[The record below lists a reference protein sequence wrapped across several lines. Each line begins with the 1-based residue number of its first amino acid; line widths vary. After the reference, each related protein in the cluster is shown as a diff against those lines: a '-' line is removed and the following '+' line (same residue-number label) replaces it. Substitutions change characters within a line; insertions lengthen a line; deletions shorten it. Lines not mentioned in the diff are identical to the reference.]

1 MENHSLLFNAFVYL
15 LAAVVAVPISKRL
28 GFGAVLG
35 YLLAGVVIGPWGL
48 GLIRQA
54 EDILHFAEF
63 GVVLLLFAIGLE
75 LNPQRLWAMR
85 KPILGLGA
93 AQVVITAALLAGL
106 GMVFGLDGSVALV
119 AAMGLSLSS
128 TAMAL
133 QLLNE
138 KNLLPTPA
146 GHSGFSVLLFQDI
159 AVIPMLAV
167 IPLLGTGATE
177 LTMDGFD
184 WMALLLALGVIL
196 LIVVGGH
203 FVLRPVLRLI
213 AATGLREVFTAFSLL
228 LVITTSLLMNTV
240 GMSMALGAFLAG
252 VLLAESEYRH
262 ALETD
267 IEPFKGL
274 LLGLFFIAVGMSIDF
289 GILFRDPLMIL
300 GLALGLV
307 AIKTVILYGL
317 GRMYGLPAHQLPMF
331 ALVLSQGG
339 EFAFVL
345 FGVAQ
350 ASGAIPGTITDTLI
364 VTVALSMITTPLLMV
379 LHDKLI
385 EPRLDREPA
394 PPMDEMEDEGHA
406 VIIAGFGRFGQIIG
420 RLLHANGIDATVLEH
435 DPNHIETLRRFR
447 FKVFYGD
454 ACRLDLL
461 RAAGAERAKIIIV
474 AIDDRESALR
484 LVDLARENFP
494 HVQIVSRAWDVGH
507 VFALL
512 EKGVHVY
519 ERETFEG
526 ALRLGEEALKKLGF
540 TAWRAKQAAH
550 RFRAHDEET
559 VHELYQHYHEAL
571 DVRARISADAR
582 ERLREIMQSDE
593 DHISVRSDQDWQEG
607 NDTGSQ
613 PAADNSDT
621 K

>member
-1 MENHSLLFNAFVYL
+1 MDDHSLLFNIFVYL
-15 LAAVVAVPISKRL
+15 LATVLAVPISKRL

-48 GLIRQA
+48 GMIREA

-75 LNPQRLWAMR
+75 LNPRRLWAMR
-85 KPILGLGA
+85 KPILGLGG
-93 AQVVITAALLAGL
+93 AQVVVTALILVGIVMVLGL
-106 GMVFGLDGSVALV
+106 TGSVALV

-133 QLLNE
+133 QLLME

-167 IPLLGTGATE
+167 IPLLGISGVDAVTT
-177 LTMDGFD
+177 GFD
-184 WMALLLALGVIL
+184 WVALLEALGVIV
-196 LIVVGGH
+196 LIIVGGR
-203 FVLRPVLRLI
+203 FALRPVLRLV
-213 AATGLREVFTAFSLL
+213 AATGLREVFTAFALL
-228 LVITTSLLMNTV
+228 LVIGTALLMQAV

-274 LLGLFFIAVGMSIDF
+274 LLGLFFMAVGMSIDF
-289 GILFRDPLMIL
+289 GILLRDPLVVV

-307 AIKTVILYGL
+307 AIKVLVLYLL
-317 GRMYGLPAHQLPMF
+317 GRLYGLPARQLPLF

-350 ASGAIPGTITDTLI
+350 TTGVLPTAVNDMLI
-364 VTVALSMITTPLLMV
+364 VTVALSMLTTPLLMV
-379 LHDKLI
+379 IHDKFI
-385 EPRLDREPA
+385 EPRLDRAPA
-394 PPMDEMEDEGHA
+394 PPMDEIEDEGHP
-406 VIIAGFGRFGQIIG
+406 VIIAGFGRFGQIVG

-461 RAAGAERAKIIIV
+461 RTAGAERARVLVV
-474 AIDDRESALR
+474 AIDDREGAIR
-484 LVDLARENFP
+484 LIELVRENFP
-494 HVQIVSRAWDVGH
+494 HLQIISRAWDVAH
-507 VFALL
+507 AFELL
-512 EKGVHVY
+512 EAGVHVY
-519 ERETFEG
+519 ERESFEG
-526 ALRLGEEALKKLGF
+526 ALRLGEEALKRLGF

-559 VHELYQHYHEAL
+559 LRELYSHYHEDF
-571 DVRARISADAR
+571 DVRVKISADAR
-582 ERLREIMQSDE
+582 ERIRRIRETMQADE
-593 DHISVRSDQDWQEG
+593 DLLSTHTDQDWHQAATHKP
-607 NDTGSQ
+607 DSQ
-613 PAADNSDT
+613 
-621 K
+621 

>member
-1 MENHSLLFNAFVYL
+1 MDNHSLLFNAFVYL
-15 LAAVVAVPISKRL
+15 LAAVLAVPLSKRL

-48 GLIRQA
+48 GLIREA
-54 EDILHFAEF
+54 EAILHFAEF

-75 LNPQRLWAMR
+75 LNPGRLWAMR

-93 AQVVITAALLAGL
+93 AQVIVTAVILTGIGIASGL
-106 GMVFGLDGSVALV
+106 NYSVAVV

-138 KNLLPTPA
+138 RNLLPTPA

-167 IPLLGTGATE
+167 IPLLGASTVDAAGS
-177 LTMDGFD
+177 GFD
-184 WMALLLALGVIL
+184 WLALLQAIAVIV
-196 LIVVGGH
+196 LIIVGGR
-203 FVLRPVLRLI
+203 FALRPVLRLI
-213 AATGLREVFTAFSLL
+213 AATKLREVFTAFSLL
-228 LVITTSLLMNTV
+228 LVIATALLMQAV

-262 ALETD
+262 ALESD

-289 GILFRDPLMIL
+289 GILLSEPMLIA

-307 AIKTVILYGL
+307 TMKAMVLFML
-317 GRMYGLPAHQLPMF
+317 GRVYGLPARQLPLF

-350 ASGAIPGTITDTLI
+350 SFGVFPATITDTLI
-364 VTVALSMITTPLLMV
+364 VTVALSMLTTPLLMV
-379 LHDKLI
+379 FNDKFVA
-385 EPRLDREPA
+385 PRLDHTPA
-394 PPMDEMEDEGHA
+394 PPMDEMEDQGHP
-406 VIIAGFGRFGQIIG
+406 VIIAGFGRFGQIVG

-435 DPNHIETLRRFR
+435 DPDHIEILRRFR

-461 RAAGAERAKIIIV
+461 RAAGADSAKLLVI
-474 AIDDRESALR
+474 AIDDREGTLR
-484 LVDLARENFP
+484 LAELVRENFP
-494 HVQIVSRAWDVGH
+494 HLQIISRAWDVAH
-507 VFALL
+507 VFELL
-512 EKGVHVY
+512 EHGVCAY

-526 ALRLGEEALKKLGF
+526 ALRLGEEALKQLGC

-559 VHELYQHYHEAL
+559 LHEIYQHYHDDFEE
-571 DVRARISADAR
+571 RIRISADAR
-582 ERLREIMQSDE
+582 QRLREIMQSDE
-593 DHISVRSDQDWQEG
+593 NHLSSQADRDWVQASQAAIDKA
-607 NDTGSQ
+607 DT
-613 PAADNSDT
+613 
-621 K
+621 

>member
-1 MENHSLLFNAFVYL
+1 MDDHSLLFNAFIYL
-15 LAAVVAVPISKRL
+15 LAAVIAVPISKRL

-48 GLIRQA
+48 GLIREA
-54 EDILHFAEF
+54 DDILHFAEF

-75 LNPQRLWAMR
+75 LNPQRLWEMR

-93 AQVVITAALLAGL
+93 AQVVITAVILAVL
-106 GMVFGLDGSVALV
+106 GMVFGMTGPVAMV

-133 QLLNE
+133 QLLTE

-167 IPLLGTGATE
+167 IPLLTTHEA
-177 LTMDGFD
+177 DAASRFD
-184 WMALLLALGVIL
+184 WLALLEALGVII
-196 LIVVGGH
+196 LIVVGGR
-203 FVLRPVLRLI
+203 FLLLPVLRLI
-213 AATGLREVFTAFSLL
+213 AATGLREIFTAFALL
-228 LVITTSLLMNTV
+228 LVIATGLLMEAV

-262 ALETD
+262 ALESD

-289 GILFRDPLMIL
+289 GILLRDPLLII

-307 AIKTVILYGL
+307 AIKMVILAVLGRLYGL
-317 GRMYGLPAHQLPMF
+317 PGRQLPLF

-345 FGVAQ
+345 FSVAQ
-350 ASGAIPGTITDTLI
+350 ATGVFPADITDTLI
-364 VTVALSMITTPLLMV
+364 VTVALSMLSTPVLMVVHDRFIEPLLD
-379 LHDKLI
+379 HA
-385 EPRLDREPA
+385 PA
-394 PPMDEMEDEGHA
+394 PPMDEMEDEGNK
-406 VIIAGFGRFGQIIG
+406 VIIAGFGRFGQIVG

-461 RAAGAERAKIIIV
+461 RAAGAENASLLVI
-474 AIDDRESALR
+474 AIDEPEGALR
-484 LVDLARENFP
+484 LVELVRDNFP
-494 HVQIVSRAWDVGH
+494 HLKIVSRAWDVAH
-507 VFALL
+507 VFELL
-512 EKGVHVY
+512 EHEVDVY

-526 ALRLGEEALKKLGF
+526 ALRLGEAALKQLGF
-540 TAWRAKQAAH
+540 TAWRARQAAH
-550 RFRAHDEET
+550 LFRAHDEET
-559 VHELYQHYHEAL
+559 VRELYHHYHEDY
-571 DVRARISADAR
+571 DVRVRISADAR
-582 ERLREIMQSDE
+582 ERLREMMQSDE
-593 DHISVRSDQDWQEG
+593 EHIITNADRAWRQPGSDSPEPG
-607 NDTGSQ
+607 
-613 PAADNSDT
+613 

>member
-1 MENHSLLFNAFVYL
+1 MDDHSLLFNAFIYL
-15 LAAVVAVPISKRL
+15 LAAVIAVPISKRL

-35 YLLAGVVIGPWGL
+35 YLLAGVVIGPWGF
-48 GLIRQA
+48 GLIAEA

-75 LNPQRLWAMR
+75 LDPKRLWAMR
-85 KPILGLGA
+85 RPILGLGGG
-93 AQVVITAALLAGL
+93 QVVLTTGVLAGVGVLL
-106 GMVFGLDGSVALV
+106 GLAPAIALV

-146 GHSGFSVLLFQDI
+146 GQSGFSVLLFQDI

-167 IPLLGTGATE
+167 IPLLAIDNGATAN
-177 LTMDGFD
+177 GFD
-184 WMALLLALGVIL
+184 WVALLKAIGVIA
-196 LIVVGGH
+196 LIVILGRLL
-203 FVLRPVLRLI
+203 LRPVLRLI

-228 LVITTSLLMNTV
+228 LVIGTALLMAAV

-262 ALETD
+262 ALESD

-289 GILFRDPLMIL
+289 GILLRDPIITAA
-300 GLALGLV
+300 LALGLV
-307 AIKTVILYGL
+307 AVKGVILFVL
-317 GRMYGLPAHQLPMF
+317 GRIYGLPSQQLPMF

-350 ASGAIPGTITDTLI
+350 MTGVFAGEMTDTLI
-364 VTVALSMITTPLLMV
+364 VTVALSMLTTPLLMV
-379 LHDKLI
+379 LNDRFI
-385 EPRLDREPA
+385 TPRLDRGTA
-394 PPMDEMEDEGHA
+394 PPMDAMEDQGHA
-406 VIIAGFGRFGQIIG
+406 VIIAGFGRFGQIVG

-435 DPNHIETLRRFR
+435 DPNHIETLRRFH

-454 ACRLDLL
+454 AGRLDLL
-461 RAAGAERAKIIIV
+461 RAAGAEKARMLVV
-474 AIDDRESALR
+474 AIDDREGMLR
-484 LVDLARENFP
+484 LVELARENFP
-494 HVQIVSRAWDVGH
+494 NLKVVTRAWDVPH
-507 VFALL
+507 VFELL
-512 EKGVHVY
+512 EKGADVY

-526 ALRLGEEALKKLGF
+526 ALRLGERVLKQLGF

-550 RFRAHDEET
+550 RFRAYDEQT
-559 VHELYQHYHEAL
+559 LQELYQHYHEEL
-571 DVRARISADAR
+571 DVRARMAADAR
-582 ERLREIMQSDE
+582 ERMREIMQADE
-593 DHISVRSDQDWQEG
+593 DRLADRSDGDWQQAAPER
-607 NDTGSQ
+607 
-613 PAADNSDT
+613 PAAPQE
-621 K
+621 

>member
-15 LAAVVAVPISKRL
+15 LAAVIAVPISKRF

-35 YLLAGVVIGPWGL
+35 YLLAGVAIGPWGL
-48 GLIRQA
+48 NLIREA
-54 EDILHFAEF
+54 EAILHFAEF

-75 LNPQRLWAMR
+75 LNPQRLWEMR
-85 KPILGLGA
+85 KPILGLGS
-93 AQVVITAALLAGL
+93 AQVMITIIILTSS
-106 GMVFGLDGSVALV
+106 GMLFGLSTEIALV

-167 IPLLGTGATE
+167 IPLLSIGTEDINA
-177 LTMDGFD
+177 GFD
-184 WMALLLALGVIL
+184 WLALLEALAVIV
-196 LIVVGGH
+196 LIVVGGR
-203 FVLRPVLRLI
+203 FILLPVMRLI

-228 LVITTSLLMNTV
+228 LVIATGLLMQAV

-262 ALETD
+262 ALESD

-289 GILFRDPLMIL
+289 GILLRDPLLIV

-307 AIKTVILYGL
+307 ALKAVILLLL
-317 GRMYGLPAHQLPMF
+317 GRIYGLPSRQLPLF

-345 FGVAQ
+345 FSVAQ
-350 ASGAIPGTITDTLI
+350 SSGVFTDTVTNTLI
-364 VTVALSMITTPLLMV
+364 VAVALSMLTTPLLMV
-379 LHDKLI
+379 LNDRFL
-385 EPRLDREPA
+385 ERFLDRAPA
-394 PPMDEMEDEGHA
+394 PPMDEIEDAGHS

-454 ACRLDLL
+454 ACRLELL
-461 RAAGAERAKIIIV
+461 RAAGAERADLLVV
-474 AIDDRESALR
+474 AIDEADAALR
-484 LVDLARENFP
+484 LIDLVHENFP
-494 HVQIVSRAWDVGH
+494 QIKIVARAWDVAH
-507 VFALL
+507 VFELL
-512 EKGVHVY
+512 EHRVDVY

-526 ALRLGEEALKKLGF
+526 ALRLGEEALRLLGF
-540 TAWRAKQAAH
+540 SAWRAKQAAH
-550 RFRAHDEET
+550 LFRAHDEET
-559 VHELYQHYHEAL
+559 LRELYQNYHEDF
-571 DVRARISADAR
+571 DVRVRISADAR
-582 ERLREIMQSDE
+582 ERLREMMQSDE
-593 DHISVRSDQDWQEG
+593 EHIHLTDDKAWQDAVSDSPEPG
-607 NDTGSQ
+607 
-613 PAADNSDT
+613 

>member
-1 MENHSLLFNAFVYL
+1 MEDHSLLFNAFTYL
-15 LAAVVAVPISKRL
+15 LAAVIAVPISKRL

-48 GLIRQA
+48 RLIREA

-75 LNPQRLWAMR
+75 LNPQRLWEMR

-93 AQVVITAALLAGL
+93 AQVIITMLLLAGL
-106 GMVFGLDGSVALV
+106 GVAFDLSGPIALV

-133 QLLNE
+133 QLLTE

-167 IPLLGTGATE
+167 IPLLSTRVEDVNA
-177 LTMDGFD
+177 GFD
-184 WMALLLALGVIL
+184 WLALLQALAVIV
-196 LIVVGGH
+196 LIVVGGR
-203 FVLRPVLRLI
+203 FVLLPVLRLI

-228 LVITTSLLMNTV
+228 LVIATGLLMQAV

-262 ALETD
+262 ALESD

-289 GILFRDPLMIL
+289 GILLRDPLLIA

-307 AIKTVILYGL
+307 AIKAVILFALGRLYGL
-317 GRMYGLPAHQLPMF
+317 PSRQLPLF

-345 FGVAQ
+345 FSVAQ
-350 ASGAIPGTITDTLI
+350 STGVFPAAVTDTLI
-364 VTVALSMITTPLLMV
+364 VTVALSMLTTPLLMV
-379 LHDKLI
+379 VNDRFL
-385 EPRLDREPA
+385 ERFLDHAPA
-394 PPMDEMEDEGHA
+394 PKMDDIEDAGHA
-406 VIIAGFGRFGQIIG
+406 VIIAGFGRFGQIVG

-454 ACRLDLL
+454 ACRLELL
-461 RAAGAERAKIIIV
+461 RAAGAERARLLVV
-474 AIDDRESALR
+474 AIDEADAALR
-484 LVDLARENFP
+484 LVDLVHQNFP
-494 HVQIVSRAWDVGH
+494 QIKVIARAWDVAH
-507 VFALL
+507 VFELL
-512 EKGVHVY
+512 EHDVDVY
-519 ERETFEG
+519 ERESFEG
-526 ALRLGEEALKKLGF
+526 ALRLGEEALKLLGF
-540 TAWRAKQAAH
+540 SAWRAKQAAH
-550 RFRAHDEET
+550 LFRAHDEET
-559 VHELYQHYHEAL
+559 LREIYRHYHE
-571 DVRARISADAR
+571 DFEVRARISADAR
-582 ERLREIMQSDE
+582 ERLREMMQSDE
-593 DHISVRSDQDWQEG
+593 EHLSI
-607 NDTGSQ
+607 
-613 PAADNSDT
+613 AADEAWHETVSENAPTSR
-621 K
+621 

>member
-1 MENHSLLFNAFVYL
+1 VDNHGLLFNAFIYL
-15 LAAVVAVPISKRL
+15 AAAVVAVPITKRL

-35 YLLAGVVIGPWGL
+35 YLLAGVVIGPWGI
-48 GLIRQA
+48 GLIREA

-75 LNPQRLWAMR
+75 LNPRRLWEMR
-85 KPILGLGA
+85 KPILGLGG
-93 AQVVITAALLAGL
+93 AQVVISAVLLAGI
-106 GMVFGLDGSVALV
+106 GMMFGLTISVAVV

-133 QLLNE
+133 QLLTE

-167 IPLLGTGATE
+167 IPLLGTNITETTAT
-177 LTMDGFD
+177 GFD
-184 WMALLLALGVIL
+184 WIALLQAVGVIL

-203 FVLRPVLRLI
+203 FVLRPVLRMI
-213 AATGLREVFTAFSLL
+213 AATGLREVFTAFTLL
-228 LVITTSLLMNTV
+228 LVIATALLVNMV

-262 ALETD
+262 ALESD

-289 GILFRDPLMIL
+289 GILLRDPLLII

-307 AIKTVILYGL
+307 VMKMCILYVL
-317 GRMYGLPAHQLPMF
+317 GRFYGLPARQLPLF

-350 ASGAIPGTITDTLI
+350 TSGVFPATVTDTLI
-364 VTVALSMITTPLLMV
+364 VTVALSMITTPLLM
-379 LHDKLI
+379 LIHDKFI
-385 EPRLDREPA
+385 EPRFDRVPA
-394 PPMDEMEDEGHA
+394 TPMDEMEDEGNQ
-406 VIIAGFGRFGQIIG
+406 VIIAGFGRFGQIVG

-461 RAAGAERAKIIIV
+461 RAAGAERAKLLVV
-474 AIDDRESALR
+474 AIDEKEGALQ
-484 LVDLARENFP
+484 LVELVRDNFP
-494 HVQIVSRAWDVGH
+494 HLQIIARAWDLGH
-507 VFALL
+507 VFELL

-526 ALRLGEEALKKLGF
+526 ALRLGEEALKQLGF
-540 TAWRAKQAAH
+540 SAWKAKQAAH
-550 RFRAHDEET
+550 RFRLHDEET
-559 VHELYQHYHEAL
+559 LRELYQHYHEDF
-571 DVRARISADAR
+571 DVRVRISADAR
-582 ERLREIMQSDE
+582 ERLRETMQSDE
-593 DHISVRSDQDWQEG
+593 DHISTPADQDWRQS
-607 NDTGSQ
+607 TIVVSK
-613 PAADNSDT
+613 AVSD
-621 K
+621 KAN

>member
-1 MENHSLLFNAFVYL
+1 MDDHSLLFNVFIYL
-15 LAAVVAVPISKRL
+15 LAAVIAVPISKRL

-48 GLIRQA
+48 GLIAEA

-75 LNPQRLWAMR
+75 LDPKRLWAMR
-85 KPILGLGA
+85 RPILGLGGG
-93 AQVVITAALLAGL
+93 QVVLTTVVLTGVGILLGL
-106 GMVFGLDGSVALV
+106 APAIALV

-133 QLLNE
+133 QLLAE

-146 GHSGFSVLLFQDI
+146 GQSGFSTLLFQDI

-167 IPLLGTGATE
+167 IPLLAIDDAATAN
-177 LTMDGFD
+177 GFD
-184 WMALLLALGVIL
+184 WVALLKAIGVIALIIILGRL
-196 LIVVGGH
+196 L
-203 FVLRPVLRLI
+203 LRPVLRLI

-228 LVITTSLLMNTV
+228 LVIGTALLMAAV

-262 ALETD
+262 ALESD

-289 GILFRDPLMIL
+289 GILLRDPIIIAA
-300 GLALGLV
+300 LALGLV
-307 AIKTVILYGL
+307 TVKGIILFVL
-317 GRMYGLPAHQLPMF
+317 GRVYGLPSQQLPIF

-350 ASGAIPGTITDTLI
+350 MTGVFAGEMTDTLI
-364 VTVALSMITTPLLMV
+364 VTVALSMLTTPLLMV
-379 LHDKLI
+379 LNDRFI
-385 EPRLDREPA
+385 APRLDRSTA
-394 PPMDEMEDEGHA
+394 PPMDAMEDQGHP
-406 VIIAGFGRFGQIIG
+406 VIIAGFGRFGQIVG
-420 RLLHANGIDATVLEH
+420 RLLHANGIEATVLEH
-435 DPNHIETLRRFR
+435 DPNHIETLRRFH

-454 ACRLDLL
+454 AGRLDLL
-461 RAAGAERAKIIIV
+461 RTAGAEKARVLVV
-474 AIDDRESALR
+474 AIDDREGMLR
-484 LVDLARENFP
+484 LVELARENFP
-494 HVQIVSRAWDVGH
+494 NLKVVTRAWDVPH
-507 VFALL
+507 VFELL
-512 EKGVHVY
+512 EKGADVY

-526 ALRLGEEALKKLGF
+526 ALRLGERVLKQLGF

-550 RFRAHDEET
+550 RFRAYDEQT
-559 VHELYQHYHEAL
+559 LQELYQHYHEEL
-571 DVRARISADAR
+571 DVRARMAADAR
-582 ERLREIMQSDE
+582 ERMREIMQADE
-593 DHISVRSDQDWQEG
+593 NRLANRSDGDWQQAAPA
-607 NDTGSQ
+607 S
-613 PAADNSDT
+613 PAAPQE
-621 K
+621 

>member
-1 MENHSLLFNAFVYL
+1 MENDSLLINAFIYL
-15 LAAVVAVPISKRL
+15 LAAVIAVPVSKRL

-35 YLLAGVVIGPWGL
+35 YLLAGVVIGPWGFR
-48 GLIRQA
+48 LIREA

-75 LNPQRLWAMR
+75 LNPQRLWEMR

-93 AQVVITAALLAGL
+93 GQVAITMLILTL
-106 GMVFGLDGSVALV
+106 SGMVFGLSVSAALV

-133 QLLNE
+133 QLLTE

-167 IPLLGTGATE
+167 IPLLSTRVEDMSA
-177 LTMDGFD
+177 GFD
-184 WMALLLALGVIL
+184 WLALLQALAVIV
-196 LIVVGGH
+196 LIVVGGR
-203 FVLRPVLRLI
+203 FVLLPVLRLI

-228 LVITTSLLMNTV
+228 LVIATGLLMEAV

-262 ALETD
+262 ALESD

-289 GILFRDPLMIL
+289 GILLRDPLLIA
-300 GLALGLV
+300 GLALALV
-307 AIKTVILYGL
+307 AVKMLVLFVLGRLYGL
-317 GRMYGLPAHQLPMF
+317 PGRQLPLF
-331 ALVLSQGG
+331 ALILSQGG

-345 FGVAQ
+345 FSVAQ
-350 ASGAIPGTITDTLI
+350 ATGVFPGAITDTLI
-364 VTVALSMITTPLLMV
+364 VTVALSMLTTPLLMV
-379 LHDKLI
+379 VHDKFI
-385 EPRLDREPA
+385 EPWLDRSPA
-394 PPMDEMEDEGHA
+394 PPMEEMKDEGNQ
-406 VIIAGFGRFGQIIG
+406 VIIAGFGRFGQIVG

-435 DPNHIETLRRFR
+435 DPDHIETLRRFR

-461 RAAGAERAKIIIV
+461 RSAGAGRASVLVV
-474 AIDDRESALR
+474 AIDDREGALR
-484 LVDLARENFP
+484 LIDLVRENFP
-494 HVQIVSRAWDVGH
+494 QLKIISRAWDVAH
-507 VFALL
+507 VFELL
-512 EKGVHVY
+512 EHDVTII

-526 ALRLGEEALKKLGF
+526 ALRLGEEALKQLGF

-550 RFRAHDEET
+550 LFRQHDEET
-559 VHELYQHYHEAL
+559 LRELYQHYHDDF
-571 DVRARISADAR
+571 DVRVRISADAR
-582 ERLREIMQSDE
+582 ERLREMMQSDE
-593 DHISVRSDQDWQEG
+593 DHILDKADKDWHQTASERPEPG
-607 NDTGSQ
+607 T
-613 PAADNSDT
+613 
-621 K
+621 

>member
-1 MENHSLLFNAFVYL
+1 MDDHSLLFNAFVYL
-15 LAAVVAVPISKRL
+15 LAAVLAVPVSKRL

-48 GLIRQA
+48 GLIREA

-75 LNPQRLWAMR
+75 LNPTLLWSMR
-85 KPILGLGA
+85 KPIFGLGT
-93 AQVVITAALLAGL
+93 AQVMLTTAILTAIGIAI
-106 GMVFGLDGSVALV
+106 GLDTSIAVV

-138 KNLLPTPA
+138 RNLLPTPA

-167 IPLLGTGATE
+167 IPLLGSSTSGEAGS
-177 LTMDGFD
+177 DFD
-184 WMALLLALGVIL
+184 WLALLQAIGVIL
-196 LIVVGGH
+196 LIVVGGR
-203 FVLRPVLRLI
+203 FALRPVLRLV
-213 AATGLREVFTAFSLL
+213 ASTELREVFTAFSLL
-228 LVITTSLLMNTV
+228 LVIATALLMQAV

-262 ALETD
+262 ALESD

-289 GILFRDPLMIL
+289 GILLRDPVLIA

-307 AIKTVILYGL
+307 VIKAIMLYGL
-317 GRMYGLPAHQLPMF
+317 GHIYGLPTRQLPLF

-350 ASGAIPGTITDTLI
+350 NFGVFPTAITDTLI
-364 VTVALSMITTPLLMV
+364 VTVALSMITTPLLMAV
-379 LHDKLI
+379 NDRFI
-385 EPRLDREPA
+385 SPWLDRAPS
-394 PPMDEMEDEGHA
+394 PPMDEMEDQGHP
-406 VIIAGFGRFGQIIG
+406 VIIAGFGRFGQIVG

-435 DPNHIETLRRFR
+435 DPDHIETLRRFR

-461 RAAGAERAKIIIV
+461 RAAGADSATLCVI
-474 AIDDRESALR
+474 AIDEREGSLR
-484 LVDLARENFP
+484 LAELVRENFP
-494 HVQIVSRAWDVGH
+494 HLQIISRAWDLAH
-507 VFALL
+507 VFELL
-512 EKGVHVY
+512 EAGVNTN

-526 ALRLGEEALKKLGF
+526 ALRLGEEALKRLGF
-540 TAWRAKQAAH
+540 TAWRAKQAAN

-559 VHELYQHYHEAL
+559 LRELYQHYHDEF
-571 DVRARISADAR
+571 DVRIRISADAR
-582 ERLREIMQSDE
+582 ERLRETMQSDE
-593 DHISVRSDQDWQEG
+593 DHLSTQADSDWRLASKAAIDKQD
-607 NDTGSQ
+607 
-613 PAADNSDT
+613 AR
-621 K
+621 

>member
-1 MENHSLLFNAFVYL
+1 VDDHSLLFNAFVYL
-15 LAAVVAVPISKRL
+15 LAAVLAVPLSKRL

-35 YLLAGVVIGPWGL
+35 YLLAGVAIGPWGL
-48 GLIRQA
+48 GLIREA

-75 LNPQRLWAMR
+75 LNPGRLWAMR

-93 AQVVITAALLAGL
+93 AQVIVTAAILTGI
-106 GMVFGLDGSVALV
+106 GMTFGLNSSVAVV

-138 KNLLPTPA
+138 RNLLPTPA

-159 AVIPMLAV
+159 AVIPMLAL
-167 IPLLGTGATE
+167 IPLLGVSTADE
-177 LTMDGFD
+177 ASHSFD
-184 WMALLLALGVIL
+184 WIALLQAIGVIV
-196 LIVVGGH
+196 LIIVGGR
-203 FVLRPVLRLI
+203 FALRPVLRLI
-213 AATGLREVFTAFSLL
+213 AATELREVFTAFSLL
-228 LVITTSLLMNTV
+228 LVIAAALLMQAV

-262 ALETD
+262 ALESD

-289 GILFRDPLMIL
+289 GILLRDPLTIA

-307 AIKTVILYGL
+307 TIKTIILYTL
-317 GRMYGLPAHQLPMF
+317 GRIYGLPARQLPLF

-350 ASGAIPGTITDTLI
+350 TSGVIPATVTDTLI
-364 VTVALSMITTPLLMV
+364 VTVALSMLTTPLLMV
-379 LHDKLI
+379 VNDKFLA
-385 EPRLDREPA
+385 PRLDHTPV
-394 PPMDEMEDEGHA
+394 PPMDEMEDQGHP
-406 VIIAGFGRFGQIIG
+406 VIIAGFGRFGQIVG

-461 RAAGAERAKIIIV
+461 RAAGAESAKVLVI
-474 AIDDRESALR
+474 AIDEREGTLR
-484 LVDLARENFP
+484 LAELVRENFP
-494 HVQIVSRAWDVGH
+494 HLQIISRAWDLAH
-507 VFALL
+507 VFELL
-512 EKGVHVY
+512 EEGVCAI

-526 ALRLGEEALKKLGF
+526 ALRLGEEALKQLGF

-550 RFRAHDEET
+550 QFRAHDEET
-559 VHELYQHYHEAL
+559 LREIYQHYHEDF
-571 DVRARISADAR
+571 DVRIRISADAR

-593 DHISVRSDQDWQEG
+593 DHLSPHADRDWQQA
-607 NDTGSQ
+607 SQ
-613 PAADNSDT
+613 AAIDKADS
-621 K
+621 

>member
-1 MENHSLLFNAFVYL
+1 MDDHSLLFNAFIYL
-15 LAAVVAVPISKRL
+15 LAAVIAVPLSKRL

-48 GLIRQA
+48 GLIREA
-54 EDILHFAEF
+54 DDILHFAEF

-75 LNPQRLWAMR
+75 LNPQRLWEMR

-93 AQVVITAALLAGL
+93 AQVVITAVTLAVL
-106 GMVFGLDGSVALV
+106 GMVFGMTGPVAMV

-133 QLLNE
+133 QLLTE

-167 IPLLGTGATE
+167 IPLLTTHEA
-177 LTMDGFD
+177 DAASRFD
-184 WMALLLALGVIL
+184 WLALLEALGVII
-196 LIVVGGH
+196 LIVVGGR
-203 FVLRPVLRLI
+203 FLLLPVLRLI
-213 AATGLREVFTAFSLL
+213 AATGLREIFTAFALL
-228 LVITTSLLMNTV
+228 LVIATGLLMEAV

-262 ALETD
+262 ALESD

-289 GILFRDPLMIL
+289 GILLRDPLLII

-307 AIKTVILYGL
+307 AIKMVILAVLGRLYGL
-317 GRMYGLPAHQLPMF
+317 PGRQLPLF

-345 FGVAQ
+345 FSVAQ
-350 ASGAIPGTITDTLI
+350 ATGGFPGDITDTLI
-364 VTVALSMITTPLLMV
+364 VTVALSMLSTPVLMVVHDRFIEPLLD
-379 LHDKLI
+379 HA
-385 EPRLDREPA
+385 PA
-394 PPMDEMEDEGHA
+394 PPMDEMEDEGNK
-406 VIIAGFGRFGQIIG
+406 VIIAGFGRFGQIVG

-461 RAAGAERAKIIIV
+461 RAAGAENASLLVI
-474 AIDDRESALR
+474 AIDEPEGALR
-484 LVDLARENFP
+484 LVELVRDNFP
-494 HVQIVSRAWDVGH
+494 HLKIVSRAWDVAH
-507 VFALL
+507 VFELL
-512 EKGVHVY
+512 EHEVDVY

-526 ALRLGEEALKKLGF
+526 ALRLGEAALKQLGF
-540 TAWRAKQAAH
+540 TAWRARQAAH
-550 RFRAHDEET
+550 LFRAHDEET
-559 VHELYQHYHEAL
+559 VRELYHHYHEDY
-571 DVRARISADAR
+571 DVRVRISADAR
-582 ERLREIMQSDE
+582 ERLREMMQSDE
-593 DHISVRSDQDWQEG
+593 EHIITHADRAWR
-607 NDTGSQ
+607 Q
-613 PAADNSDT
+613 PGSDT
-621 K
+621 PEPGK

>member
-1 MENHSLLFNAFVYL
+1 MDNHSLLFNAFVYL
-15 LAAVVAVPISKRL
+15 LAAVIAVPVSRRM

-48 GLIRQA
+48 ALIREA
-54 EDILHFAEF
+54 EHILHFAEF

-75 LNPQRLWAMR
+75 LNPRRLWAMR
-85 KPILGLGA
+85 NPIFGLGA
-93 AQVVITAALLAGL
+93 AQVTITAILLSGIGIAS
-106 GMVFGLDGSVALV
+106 GLDFSVAVV

-133 QLLNE
+133 QLLAE
-138 KNLLPTPA
+138 RNLLPTPA
-146 GHSGFSVLLFQDI
+146 GHGGFSILLFQDI

-167 IPLLGTGATE
+167 IPLLGVGAANETG
-177 LTMDGFD
+177 GQFD
-184 WMALLLALGVIL
+184 WLALLQAVGVIV
-196 LIVVGGH
+196 LIIVGGH
-203 FVLRPVLRLI
+203 FALRPVLRLV
-213 AATGLREVFTAFSLL
+213 AATELREVFTAFTLL
-228 LVITTSLLMNTV
+228 LVIATSLLMQSV

-262 ALETD
+262 ALESD

-289 GILFRDPLMIL
+289 GILLRDPLMIA

-307 AIKTVILYGL
+307 ALKSIILYAL
-317 GRMYGLPAHQLPMF
+317 GRVYGLPASQLPMF

-350 ASGAIPGTITDTLI
+350 TFAVFHASITDTLI
-364 VTVALSMITTPLLMV
+364 VTVALSMLTTPLLMV
-379 LHDKLI
+379 LNDRFI
-385 EPRLDREPA
+385 APRLDKRPA
-394 PPMDEMEDEGHA
+394 PPMDEMEDQGHP
-406 VIIAGFGRFGQIIG
+406 VIIAGFGRFGQIVG

-435 DPNHIETLRRFR
+435 DPDHIETLRRFR

-461 RAAGAERAKIIIV
+461 RAAGAENARVLVI
-474 AIDDRESALR
+474 AIDDREGTLR
-484 LVDLARENFP
+484 LAELVRENFP
-494 HVQIVSRAWDVGH
+494 HLQIISRAWDLTH
-507 VFALL
+507 VFELL
-512 EKGVHVY
+512 EQGVCAF

-526 ALRLGEEALKKLGF
+526 ALRLGEATLKHLGF

-559 VHELYQHYHEAL
+559 LREVYQHYHEDL
-571 DVRARISADAR
+571 DVRIRISADAR

-593 DHISVRSDQDWQEG
+593 DHLSNQADSEWQQVSHTVSDKA
-607 NDTGSQ
+607 DT
-613 PAADNSDT
+613 
-621 K
+621 

>member
-1 MENHSLLFNAFVYL
+1 MDDHSLLFNAFIYL
-15 LAAVVAVPISKRL
+15 LAAVIAVPVSKRL

-48 GLIRQA
+48 GLIAEA

-75 LNPQRLWAMR
+75 LDPKRLWALR
-85 KPILGLGA
+85 RPILGLGGG
-93 AQVVITAALLAGL
+93 QVVLTTVVLAGVGILL
-106 GMVFGLDGSVALV
+106 GLAPTIALV

-133 QLLNE
+133 QLLDE

-146 GHSGFSVLLFQDI
+146 GQSGFSVLLFQDI

-167 IPLLGTGATE
+167 IPLLAIDDAATASS
-177 LTMDGFD
+177 FD
-184 WMALLLALGVIL
+184 WVALLKAIGVIALIIILGRL
-196 LIVVGGH
+196 L
-203 FVLRPVLRLI
+203 LRPVLRLI

-228 LVITTSLLMNTV
+228 LVIGTALLMAAV

-262 ALETD
+262 ALESD

-289 GILFRDPLMIL
+289 GILLRDPIITAA
-300 GLALGLV
+300 LALGLV
-307 AIKTVILYGL
+307 AVKGVILFVL
-317 GRMYGLPAHQLPMF
+317 GRVYGLPSQQLPIF

-350 ASGAIPGTITDTLI
+350 TTGVFAGEMTDTLI
-364 VTVALSMITTPLLMV
+364 VTVALSMLTTPLLMV
-379 LHDKLI
+379 VNDRFI
-385 EPRLDREPA
+385 TPRLDRTTA
-394 PPMDEMEDEGHA
+394 PPMDAMEDQGHP
-406 VIIAGFGRFGQIIG
+406 VIIAGFGRFGQIVG

-435 DPNHIETLRRFR
+435 DPNHIETLRRFH

-454 ACRLDLL
+454 AGRLDLL
-461 RAAGAERAKIIIV
+461 RTAGAEKARVLVV
-474 AIDDRESALR
+474 AIDDREGMLR
-484 LVDLARENFP
+484 LVELARENFP
-494 HVQIVSRAWDVGH
+494 NLKVVTRAWDVPH
-507 VFALL
+507 VFELL
-512 EKGVHVY
+512 EKGADVC

-526 ALRLGEEALKKLGF
+526 ALRLGERVLKQLGF

-550 RFRAHDEET
+550 RFRAYDEQT
-559 VHELYQHYHEAL
+559 LQELYQHYHEEL
-571 DVRARISADAR
+571 DVRARMAADAR
-582 ERLREIMQSDE
+582 ERMREIMQADE
-593 DHISVRSDQDWQEG
+593 DRLADRSDGDWQQA
-607 NDTGSQ
+607 TPAR
-613 PAADNSDT
+613 PAAPQE
-621 K
+621 

>member
-1 MENHSLLFNAFVYL
+1 MEDHSVLFNAFVYL
-15 LAAVVAVPISKRL
+15 LAAVIAVPVSKRL

-35 YLLAGVVIGPWGL
+35 YLLAGVVIGPWGFR
-48 GLIRQA
+48 LIREA

-75 LNPQRLWAMR
+75 LNPQRLWEMR

-93 AQVVITAALLAGL
+93 AQVIMTTLLLTGL
-106 GMVFGLDGSVALV
+106 GVAFDMTGPIALV

-133 QLLNE
+133 QLLTE

-167 IPLLGTGATE
+167 IPLLGTRAA
-177 LTMDGFD
+177 DVNAGFD
-184 WMALLLALGVIL
+184 WLALVQALAVIV
-196 LIVVGGH
+196 LIVVGGR
-203 FVLRPVLRLI
+203 FLLLPILRLI

-228 LVITTSLLMNTV
+228 LVIATGLLMQAV

-262 ALETD
+262 ALESD

-289 GILFRDPLMIL
+289 GILLRDPLLIA

-307 AIKTVILYGL
+307 AIKAVILFALGRLYGL
-317 GRMYGLPAHQLPMF
+317 PSRQLPLF

-345 FGVAQ
+345 FKLAQSTGVLPAEV
-350 ASGAIPGTITDTLI
+350 TDTLI
-364 VTVALSMITTPLLMV
+364 VTVALSMLTTPLLMV
-379 LHDKLI
+379 INDKFL
-385 EPRLDREPA
+385 EPFLDHAPA
-394 PPMDEMEDEGHA
+394 PPMDDIEDAGHA
-406 VIIAGFGRFGQIIG
+406 VIIAGFGRFGQIVG

-461 RAAGAERAKIIIV
+461 RAAGAERAKLFVV
-474 AIDDRESALR
+474 AIDEADAALR
-484 LVDLARENFP
+484 LVDLVHQNFP
-494 HVQIVSRAWDVGH
+494 QVKVIARAWDVAQ
-507 VFALL
+507 VFELL
-512 EKGVHVY
+512 EHDVDIY
-519 ERETFEG
+519 ERESFEG
-526 ALRLGEEALKKLGF
+526 ALRLGEEALKLLGF
-540 TAWRAKQAAH
+540 SAWRAKQAAH
-550 RFRAHDEET
+550 LFRAHDEET
-559 VHELYQHYHEAL
+559 LREIYHHYHEDL

-582 ERLREIMQSDE
+582 ERLREMMQSDE
-593 DHISVRSDQDWQEG
+593 EHISSE
-607 NDTGSQ
+607 
-613 PAADNSDT
+613 ADEAWHKTISENEPTSR
-621 K
+621 

>member
-1 MENHSLLFNAFVYL
+1 MEDHSVLFNAFIYL
-15 LAAVVAVPISKRL
+15 LAAVIAVPVSKRL

-35 YLLAGVVIGPWGL
+35 YLLAGVVIGPWGFR
-48 GLIRQA
+48 LIREA

-63 GVVLLLFAIGLE
+63 GVVLLLVAIGLE
-75 LNPQRLWAMR
+75 LNPQRLWEMR

-93 AQVVITAALLAGL
+93 AQVIITTLLLTGL
-106 GMVFGLDGSVALV
+106 GVAFDMTGPIALV

-133 QLLNE
+133 QLLTE

-167 IPLLGTGATE
+167 IPLLGTRVA
-177 LTMDGFD
+177 DVNAGFD
-184 WMALLLALGVIL
+184 WLALAQALAVIV
-196 LIVVGGH
+196 LIVVGGR
-203 FVLRPVLRLI
+203 FLLLPILRLI

-228 LVITTSLLMNTV
+228 LVIATGLLMQAV

-262 ALETD
+262 ALESD

-289 GILFRDPLMIL
+289 GILFREPLLIA

-307 AIKTVILYGL
+307 AIKAVILFALGRLYGL
-317 GRMYGLPAHQLPMF
+317 PSRQLPLF

-345 FGVAQ
+345 FKLAQSTGVFPAEV
-350 ASGAIPGTITDTLI
+350 TDTLI
-364 VTVALSMITTPLLMV
+364 VTVALSMLTTPLLMV
-379 LHDKLI
+379 INDKFL
-385 EPRLDREPA
+385 EPFFDHAPA
-394 PPMDEMEDEGHA
+394 PPMDDIEDAGHA

-461 RAAGAERAKIIIV
+461 RAAGAERAKLLVV
-474 AIDDRESALR
+474 AIDEADAALR
-484 LVDLARENFP
+484 LVDLVHQNFP
-494 HVQIVSRAWDVGH
+494 QVKVIARAWDVAQ
-507 VFALL
+507 VFELL
-512 EKGVHVY
+512 EHNVDIY
-519 ERETFEG
+519 ERESFEG
-526 ALRLGEEALKKLGF
+526 ALRLGEEALKLLGF
-540 TAWRAKQAAH
+540 SAWRAKQAAH
-550 RFRAHDEET
+550 LFRAHDEET
-559 VHELYQHYHEAL
+559 LREIYHHYHEDL
-571 DVRARISADAR
+571 DVRARISVDAR
-582 ERLREIMQSDE
+582 ERLREMMQSDE
-593 DHISVRSDQDWQEG
+593 EHISSE
-607 NDTGSQ
+607 
-613 PAADNSDT
+613 ADEAWHETSSENTPTSR
-621 K
+621 

>member
-1 MENHSLLFNAFVYL
+1 MDNHSLLFNAFVYL
-15 LAAVVAVPISKRL
+15 LAAVLAVPLSKRL

-35 YLLAGVVIGPWGL
+35 YLVAGVIIGPWGL
-48 GLIRQA
+48 GLIREA
-54 EDILHFAEF
+54 EAILHFAEF

-75 LNPQRLWAMR
+75 LNPGRLWAMR

-93 AQVVITAALLAGL
+93 AQVIITAAILTGIGIAS
-106 GMVFGLDGSVALV
+106 GLDSAVAVV

-138 KNLLPTPA
+138 RNLLPTPA

-167 IPLLGTGATE
+167 IPLLGVGSTE
-177 LTMDGFD
+177 EASSGFD
-184 WMALLLALGVIL
+184 WHALLQAIAVIG
-196 LIVVGGH
+196 LIVIGGR
-203 FVLRPVLRLI
+203 FALRPVLRLI

-228 LVITTSLLMNTV
+228 LVIGTALLMQAV

-262 ALETD
+262 ALESD

-289 GILFRDPLMIL
+289 GILLREPMLIA

-307 AIKTVILYGL
+307 AMKAIILFAL
-317 GRMYGLPAHQLPMF
+317 GRVYGLPARQLPLF

-350 ASGAIPGTITDTLI
+350 SFGVFPTTITDTLI
-364 VTVALSMITTPLLMV
+364 VTVAVSMLTTPLLMV
-379 LHDKLI
+379 FNDKLI
-385 EPRLDREPA
+385 AQRFDRTPA
-394 PPMDEMEDEGHA
+394 PPMDEMENQGHP
-406 VIIAGFGRFGQIIG
+406 VIIAGFGRFGQIVG

-435 DPNHIETLRRFR
+435 DPDHIETLRRFR

-461 RAAGAERAKIIIV
+461 RAAGADSAKLLVI
-474 AIDDRESALR
+474 AIDEREGTLR
-484 LVDLARENFP
+484 LAELVRENFP
-494 HVQIVSRAWDVGH
+494 HLQIISRAWDVAH
-507 VFALL
+507 VFELL
-512 EKGVHVY
+512 EHGVCAY

-526 ALRLGEEALKKLGF
+526 ALRLGEEALKQLGC

-559 VHELYQHYHEAL
+559 LREIYQHYHDDFEE
-571 DVRARISADAR
+571 RIRISADAR

-593 DHISVRSDQDWQEG
+593 NHLSTQADRDWVQA
-607 NDTGSQ
+607 SQ
-613 PAADNSDT
+613 AAIDKAD
-621 K
+621 KQ

>member
-15 LAAVVAVPISKRL
+15 LAAVIAVPISKRF

-35 YLLAGVVIGPWGL
+35 YLLAGVAIGPWGL
-48 GLIRQA
+48 NLIREA
-54 EDILHFAEF
+54 EAILHFAEF
-63 GVVLLLFAIGLE
+63 GVVLLLFVIGLE
-75 LNPQRLWAMR
+75 LNPQRLWEMR
-85 KPILGLGA
+85 KPILGLGS
-93 AQVVITAALLAGL
+93 AQVMITIIILTSF
-106 GMVFGLDGSVALV
+106 GMLFGLSTEIALV

-133 QLLNE
+133 QLLTE

-167 IPLLGTGATE
+167 IPLLSIGTEDINA
-177 LTMDGFD
+177 GFD
-184 WMALLLALGVIL
+184 WLALLEALAVIV
-196 LIVVGGH
+196 LIVVGGR
-203 FVLRPVLRLI
+203 FILLPVMRLI

-228 LVITTSLLMNTV
+228 LVIATGLLVQAV

-262 ALETD
+262 ALESD

-289 GILFRDPLMIL
+289 GILLREPLLIV

-307 AIKTVILYGL
+307 ALKAVILLLL
-317 GRMYGLPAHQLPMF
+317 GRIYGLPSRQLPLF

-345 FGVAQ
+345 FSVAQ
-350 ASGAIPGTITDTLI
+350 SSGIFSTTVTNTLI
-364 VTVALSMITTPLLMV
+364 VTVALSMLTTPLLMV
-379 LHDKLI
+379 LNDRFL
-385 EPRLDREPA
+385 ERFLDRAPA
-394 PPMDEMEDEGHA
+394 PPMDEIEDAGHS

-454 ACRLDLL
+454 ACRLELL
-461 RAAGAERAKIIIV
+461 RAAGAERADMLVV
-474 AIDDRESALR
+474 AIDEADAALR
-484 LVDLARENFP
+484 LIDLVHENFP
-494 HVQIVSRAWDVGH
+494 QIKIVARAWDVAH
-507 VFALL
+507 VFELL
-512 EKGVHVY
+512 EHRVDVY

-526 ALRLGEEALKKLGF
+526 ALRLGEEALKLLGF
-540 TAWRAKQAAH
+540 SAWRAKQAAH
-550 RFRAHDEET
+550 LFRAHDEET
-559 VHELYQHYHEAL
+559 LRELYHNYHEDL
-571 DVRARISADAR
+571 DVRVRISADAR
-582 ERLREIMQSDE
+582 ERLREMMQSDE
-593 DHISVRSDQDWQEG
+593 EHIHLTDDKEWQDAVSDSPEPG
-607 NDTGSQ
+607 
-613 PAADNSDT
+613 

>member
-1 MENHSLLFNAFVYL
+1 MEDQSLLFNAFIYL
-15 LAAVVAVPISKRL
+15 LAAVIAVPISKRL

-35 YLLAGVVIGPWGL
+35 YLLAGVVIGPWGFR
-48 GLIRQA
+48 LIREA

-63 GVVLLLFAIGLE
+63 GVVLLLFVIGLE
-75 LNPQRLWAMR
+75 LNPRRLWEMR

-93 AQVVITAALLAGL
+93 AQVVITTSILSGL
-106 GMVFGLDGSVALV
+106 GVVFDLSGPVALV

-133 QLLNE
+133 QLLTE

-167 IPLLGTGATE
+167 IPLLSPRVEDMNTA
-177 LTMDGFD
+177 FD
-184 WMALLLALGVIL
+184 WLALLQALAVIV
-196 LIVVGGH
+196 LIVVGGR
-203 FVLRPVLRLI
+203 FVLLPVLRLI

-228 LVITTSLLMNTV
+228 LVIATGLLMQAV

-262 ALETD
+262 ALESD

-289 GILFRDPLMIL
+289 GILLNDPLLII

-307 AIKTVILYGL
+307 AIKAVILLLLGRLYGL
-317 GRMYGLPAHQLPMF
+317 PGRQLPLF

-345 FGVAQ
+345 FSVAQ
-350 ASGAIPGTITDTLI
+350 STGILPGEVNDTLI
-364 VTVALSMITTPLLMV
+364 VTVALSMLCTPLLMV
-379 LHDKLI
+379 ANDRII
-385 EPRLDREPA
+385 ERFLDHA
-394 PPMDEMEDEGHA
+394 PEIPMDDIEDAGHA
-406 VIIAGFGRFGQIIG
+406 VIIAGFGRFGQIVG

-454 ACRLDLL
+454 ACRLELL
-461 RAAGAERAKIIIV
+461 RAAGAERARLLVV
-474 AIDDRESALR
+474 AIDEADAALR
-484 LVDLARENFP
+484 LVDLVHENFP
-494 HVQIVSRAWDVGH
+494 HIRIIARAWDVGH
-507 VFALL
+507 VFELL
-512 EKGVHVY
+512 EHQVDVY
-519 ERETFEG
+519 ERESFEG
-526 ALRLGEEALKKLGF
+526 ALRLGEEALKQLGF
-540 TAWRAKQAAH
+540 SAWRAKQAAH
-550 RFRAHDEET
+550 LFRAHDEET
-559 VHELYQHYHEAL
+559 LRELYHHYHEDF
-571 DVRARISADAR
+571 DVRVRISADAR
-582 ERLREIMQSDE
+582 ERLREMMQSDE
-593 DHISVRSDQDWQEG
+593 EHILLTADEEWQE
-607 NDTGSQ
+607 
-613 PAADNSDT
+613 AASD
-621 K
+621 KPESGI

>member
-1 MENHSLLFNAFVYL
+1 MNEHGLLFNAFVYL
-15 LAAVVAVPISKRL
+15 LAAVIAVPLSKRL

-35 YLLAGVVIGPWGL
+35 YLLAGVVIGPWVL
-48 GLIRQA
+48 GLIRET

-75 LNPQRLWAMR
+75 LNPKRLWAMR

-93 AQVVITAALLAGL
+93 AQVIISTVLLTAIGKA
-106 GMVFGLDGSVALV
+106 FGLELPVAVV

-133 QLLNE
+133 QLLTE
-138 KNLLPTPA
+138 RNLLPTPA

-167 IPLLGTGATE
+167 IPLMGVDTSDIGN
-177 LTMDGFD
+177 GFD
-184 WMALLLALGVIL
+184 WLALFEAISVIL
-196 LIVVGGH
+196 LIIVGGRLA
-203 FVLRPVLRLI
+203 LRPVLRLI
-213 AATGLREVFTAFSLL
+213 AATELREVFTAFSLL
-228 LVITTSLLMNTV
+228 LVIATALLMQAV

-262 ALETD
+262 ALESD

-289 GILFRDPLMIL
+289 GILLRDPALIA
-300 GLALGLV
+300 GLALGLIV
-307 AIKTVILYGL
+307 IKAIVLFVL
-317 GRMYGLPAHQLPMF
+317 GRVYGLPSRQLPLF

-350 ASGAIPGTITDTLI
+350 TFGVFPVAITDTLI
-364 VTVALSMITTPLLMV
+364 VTVALSMLTTPLLMV
-379 LHDKLI
+379 VNDRYI
-385 EPRLDREPA
+385 TPRLDHRPA
-394 PPMDEMEDEGHA
+394 PPMDAMEDRGHP
-406 VIIAGFGRFGQIIG
+406 VIIAGFGRFGQIVG

-435 DPNHIETLRRFR
+435 DPDHIETLRRFR
-447 FKVFYGD
+447 FKVYYGD

-461 RAAGAERAKIIIV
+461 RAAGADSAKLLVI
-474 AIDDRESALR
+474 AIDEREGALR
-484 LVDLARENFP
+484 LAELARQHFP
-494 HVQIVSRAWDVGH
+494 HLHIISRAWDVSH
-507 VFALL
+507 VFELL
-512 EKGVHVY
+512 EQGITTT

-526 ALRLGEEALKKLGF
+526 ALRLGEEALKRLGF

-559 VHELYQHYHEAL
+559 LSELYQHYHDEFDL
-571 DVRARISADAR
+571 RIRISADAR
-582 ERLREIMQSDE
+582 ARLREIMQSDE
-593 DHISVRSDQDWQEG
+593 DDLSSRTDREWQRASGVVTGKQD
-607 NDTGSQ
+607 
-613 PAADNSDT
+613 
-621 K
+621 

>member
-1 MENHSLLFNAFVYL
+1 MEDHGLLFNAFIYL
-15 LAAVVAVPISKRL
+15 LAAVIAVPLSKRL
-28 GFGAVLG
+28 GFGSVLG

-48 GLIRQA
+48 GIIREA

-75 LNPQRLWAMR
+75 LNPQRLWEMR

-93 AQVVITAALLAGL
+93 AQVVLTTLLLAGIGIAFDL
-106 GMVFGLDGSVALV
+106 SGPVALV

-133 QLLNE
+133 QLLTE

-167 IPLLGTGATE
+167 IPLLSTRVA
-177 LTMDGFD
+177 DVNAGFD
-184 WMALLLALGVIL
+184 WLALLQALAVIV
-196 LIVVGGH
+196 LIVVGGR
-203 FVLRPVLRLI
+203 FVLLPVLRLI
-213 AATGLREVFTAFSLL
+213 AATGMREVFTAFSLL
-228 LVITTSLLMNTV
+228 LVIATGLLMQSV

-262 ALETD
+262 ALESD

-289 GILFRDPLMIL
+289 GILLRDPALIAS
-300 GLALGLV
+300 LALGLV
-307 AIKTVILYGL
+307 AIKAVILFALGRLYGL
-317 GRMYGLPAHQLPMF
+317 PSRQLPLF

-345 FGVAQ
+345 FKLAQSTGVF
-350 ASGAIPGTITDTLI
+350 PTEVTDTLI
-364 VTVALSMITTPLLMV
+364 VTVALSMLTTPLLMV
-379 LHDKLI
+379 INDKFL
-385 EPRLDREPA
+385 EPFLDHAPA
-394 PPMDEMEDEGHA
+394 PPMDDIEDAGHA
-406 VIIAGFGRFGQIIG
+406 VIIAGFGRFGQIVG

-461 RAAGAERAKIIIV
+461 RAAGAERASLLVV
-474 AIDDRESALR
+474 AIDEADAALR
-484 LVDLARENFP
+484 LVDLVHQNFP
-494 HVQIVSRAWDVGH
+494 QMKVIARAWDVAH
-507 VFALL
+507 VFELL
-512 EKGVHVY
+512 EHDVDVY
-519 ERETFEG
+519 ERESFEG
-526 ALRLGEEALKKLGF
+526 ALRLGEEALKLLGF
-540 TAWRAKQAAH
+540 SAWRAKQAAH
-550 RFRAHDEET
+550 LFRAHDDET
-559 VHELYQHYHEAL
+559 LSEIYRHYHEDI

-582 ERLREIMQSDE
+582 ERLREMMQSDE
-593 DHISVRSDQDWQEG
+593 EHISSD
-607 NDTGSQ
+607 
-613 PAADNSDT
+613 ADEAWHETVSENTPTSR
-621 K
+621 

>member
-1 MENHSLLFNAFVYL
+1 VDNHSLLFNAFVYL
-15 LAAVVAVPISKRL
+15 LAAVLAVPLSKRM

-35 YLLAGVVIGPWGL
+35 YLLAGVAIGPWGL
-48 GLIRQA
+48 GLIREA

-75 LNPQRLWAMR
+75 LNPARLWAMR

-93 AQVVITAALLAGL
+93 AQVMVTAAILAGI
-106 GMVFGLDGSVALV
+106 GMAFGLNSSVAVV

-138 KNLLPTPA
+138 RNLLPTPA

-167 IPLLGTGATE
+167 IPLLGVSTADE
-177 LTMDGFD
+177 ASSGFD
-184 WMALLLALGVIL
+184 WLALLQAIGVIV
-196 LIVVGGH
+196 LIIVGGRYA
-203 FVLRPVLRLI
+203 LRPVLRLV
-213 AATGLREVFTAFSLL
+213 AATELREVFTAFSLL
-228 LVITTSLLMNTV
+228 LVIATALLMQAA

-262 ALETD
+262 ALESD

-289 GILFRDPLMIL
+289 GILLRDPIL
-300 GLALGLV
+300 IAALALGLV
-307 AIKTVILYGL
+307 SMKAIILYTL
-317 GRMYGLPAHQLPMF
+317 GRIYGLPARQLPLF

-350 ASGAIPGTITDTLI
+350 TFGVFPAPITDTLI
-364 VTVALSMITTPLLMV
+364 VTVALSMLTTPLLMV
-379 LHDKLI
+379 INDRLI
-385 EPRLDREPA
+385 APRLDHTLA
-394 PPMDEMEDEGHA
+394 PPMDEMEDQGHP
-406 VIIAGFGRFGQIIG
+406 VIIAGFGRFGQIVG

-435 DPNHIETLRRFR
+435 DPDHIETLRRFR

-461 RAAGAERAKIIIV
+461 RAAGADSAKVFVI
-474 AIDDRESALR
+474 AIDEREGMLR
-484 LVDLARENFP
+484 LAELVRENFP
-494 HVQIVSRAWDVGH
+494 HLQIISRAWDLAH
-507 VFALL
+507 VFELL
-512 EKGVHVY
+512 EEGVCAF

-526 ALRLGEEALKKLGF
+526 ALKLGEETLKQLGF
-540 TAWRAKQAAH
+540 TAWRAKQATH

-559 VHELYQHYHEAL
+559 LREIYQHYHEDF
-571 DVRARISADAR
+571 DVRIRISADAR
-582 ERLREIMQSDE
+582 ERLRETMQSDE
-593 DHISVRSDQDWQEG
+593 DHLSTQADKDWQQASQAVIDKA
-607 NDTGSQ
+607 DTQ
-613 PAADNSDT
+613 
-621 K
+621 

>member
-1 MENHSLLFNAFVYL
+1 MDNHSLLFNAFVYL
-15 LAAVVAVPISKRL
+15 LAAVLAVPVSKRM
-28 GFGAVLG
+28 GFGSVLG

-48 GLIRQA
+48 ALIREA

-75 LNPQRLWAMR
+75 LNPRRLWAMR
-85 KPILGLGA
+85 KPIFGLGV
-93 AQVVITAALLAGL
+93 AQVTITAVLLSGIGIA
-106 GMVFGLDGSVALV
+106 FGLEVSVAVV

-133 QLLNE
+133 QLLTE
-138 KNLLPTPA
+138 RNLLPTPA
-146 GHSGFSVLLFQDI
+146 GHSGFSILLFQDI

-167 IPLLGTGATE
+167 IPLLGVSAANEAGSQ
-177 LTMDGFD
+177 FD
-184 WMALLLALGVIL
+184 WLALLQAVGVIV
-196 LIVVGGH
+196 LIIVGGR
-203 FVLRPVLRLI
+203 FALRPVLRLV
-213 AATGLREVFTAFSLL
+213 AATELREVFTAFSLL
-228 LVITTSLLMNTV
+228 LVIATALLMQAV

-262 ALETD
+262 ALESD

-289 GILFRDPLMIL
+289 GILLRDPLLIA

-307 AIKTVILYGL
+307 MIKSIILYAL
-317 GRMYGLPAHQLPMF
+317 GRFYGLPASQLPMF

-350 ASGAIPGTITDTLI
+350 TFAVFPASITDTLI
-364 VTVALSMITTPLLMV
+364 VTVALSMLTTPLLMV
-379 LHDKLI
+379 LNDRFVA
-385 EPRLDREPA
+385 PRLDHTPS
-394 PPMDEMEDEGHA
+394 PPMDEMEDHGHP
-406 VIIAGFGRFGQIIG
+406 VIIAGFGRFGQIVG

-435 DPNHIETLRRFR
+435 DPDHIETLRRFR

-461 RAAGAERAKIIIV
+461 RAAGADSARILVI
-474 AIDDRESALR
+474 AIDGREGISR
-484 LVDLARENFP
+484 LAELVRENFP
-494 HVQIVSRAWDVGH
+494 HLQVISRAWDLAH
-507 VFALL
+507 VFELL
-512 EKGVHVY
+512 EQGVCAQ

-526 ALRLGEEALKKLGF
+526 ALRLGEEALKQLGF

-559 VHELYQHYHEAL
+559 LDELYQHYHDDFEL
-571 DVRARISADAR
+571 RIRISADAR

-593 DHISVRSDQDWQEG
+593 DHLSNRADKGWQQASRAVTEKT
-607 NDTGSQ
+607 D
-613 PAADNSDT
+613 A
-621 K
+621 